1 VVARAS
7 VQWQAL
13 QGLSHTRAPFQVTTI
28 TPDRESAG
36 VAVFRVSKRIETG
49 MTWPTQ
55 GLVSIPPAPYRGVKA
70 SGLGPEGV
78 EEDLEVKQL
87 VVAV

>member
-1 VVARAS
+1 
-7 VQWQAL
+7 
-13 QGLSHTRAPFQVTTI
+13 VTTI

-49 MTWPTQ
+49 MAWPTQ
-55 GLVSIPPAPYRGVKA
+55 GLVSDPPAPYRGAKA
-70 SGLGPEGV
+70 SGLGSEGV
-78 EEDLEVKQL
+78 EKDREVKHL